1 MATEVVLEHALNFE
15 FLHACSHSLHRFDV
29 RFRGDVCSALHE
41 LDLFVALD
49 AAHLVNDGRRID
61 YRARRMNGFAIE
73 RAHGGYLANDLVIQ
87 LSINSQSIVK
97 RAGTIQDVLEL
108 CIELRNWKCSSGAKV
123 RLSAVDPGALAVPD
137 FSF

>member
-73 RAHGGYLANDLVIQ
+73 RAHSRYLANDLVVQ
-87 LSINSQSIVK
+87 LSINSESIVK
-97 RAGTIQDVLEL
+97 RAGTVEDVLQFR
-108 CIELRNWKCSSGAKV
+108 IKV
-123 RLSAVDPGALAVPD
+123 RNRKRSYGPKVGLSALNAGALAIPD